1 VLRFIKGGIRL
12 TASQDLAMSEL
23 DRVRRKYR
31 EERDKRLEA
40 VRGAR
45 SLSPAE
51 AARFLADPF
60 SASFEREPRRIEVDV
75 AVVGAGFG
83 GLAAAAELKSHGVT
97 DVWLVDRAGDVG
109 GTWYWNRYPGA
120 MCDVESYVYLPMLE
134 ELGYVP
140 EHKYSFQPEILR
152 YAQAIAARYSL
163 YEQSLF
169 QTAVTDVRWDEQAG
183 RWEVNTD
190 RGDELWA
197 RFVVIANGPLCAPRV
212 PAISGIGSFRGKI
225 FHASRWDY
233 GYTGGDSH
241 SDMTMLADRTV
252 GLIGTGATGV
262 QCLSPLA
269 QSGRDVYVFQRTPST
284 VAVRDNRRTDQ
295 AWAARLTPGWQR
307 ERVRN
312 FASIISGDRVQSD
325 LVADGWTDLYRE
337 ALVGPAAGGADSVQ
351 RRQALEMADYRRM
364 EAVRARV
371 DAVVKDATTAEKL
384 KPYYRY
390 MCKRPCFHDEYL
402 EAFNRDNVH
411 LIDTDGQGV
420 EAIYEEGIVANGV
433 RYPLDCII
441 LATGFETAA
450 AGASP
455 RERWGYDVTGR
466 GGITLTE
473 KWADGMSTLH
483 GLMSRG
489 FPNFFVMPTRF
500 EQSSVVVNFVY
511 TSTENAKHLAYIV
524 STVRER
530 GARLF
535 DVAED
540 AEVAWVKR
548 IVEGS
553 TLDLEFLEG
562 CTPGRNNR
570 EGRPAAIPRENQNYP
585 GGPVRLFDRLEAWQ
599 TDGGLVG
606 LCLEFA

>member
-1 VLRFIKGGIRL
+1 M
-12 TASQDLAMSEL
+12 TASQDLATSEL
-23 DRVRRKYR
+23 ERVRRKYR
-31 EERDKRLEA
+31 EEHDKRLEPI
-40 VRGAR
+40 R
-45 SLSPAE
+45 SAQSLAPAE
-51 AARFLADPF
+51 AARFLVDPY
-60 SASFEREPRRIEVDV
+60 SAPIERQPRQIEVDV

-83 GLAAAAELKSHGVT
+83 GLVVGAELKSHGVT
-97 DVWLVDRAGDVG
+97 DVWLVDQAGDVG
-109 GTWYWNRYPGA
+109 GVWYWNRYPGA
-120 MCDVESYVYLPMLE
+120 LCDVESYVYLPMLE

-140 EHKYSFQPEILR
+140 ERKYSFQPEILR
-152 YAQAIAARYSL
+152 HAQAIATKYSL
-163 YEQSLF
+163 YEKSLF
-169 QTAVTDVRWDEQAG
+169 QTTVTDVRWDEPAG
-183 RWEVNTD
+183 RWEVKTD

-212 PAISGIGSFRGKI
+212 PAIPGIGSFRGKA

-241 SDMTMLADRTV
+241 SGMALLADRAV

-269 QSGRDVYVFQRTPST
+269 RSARDVYVFQRTPST
-284 VAVRDNRRTDQ
+284 VAVRANRRTDP

-312 FASIISGDRVQSD
+312 FASIISGDRVESD

-337 ALVGPAAGGADSVQ
+337 VLVGPPARGADPVQ
-351 RRQALEMADYRRM
+351 RRRALEMADYRRM
-364 EAVRARV
+364 EEVRARV
-371 DAVVKDATTAEKL
+371 DAVVTDAATAERL

-411 LIDTDGQGV
+411 LVDTDGRGV
-420 EAIYEEGIVANGV
+420 DAIYDEGIVANGV
-433 RYPLDCII
+433 MYSLDCII

-450 AGASP
+450 AGSSP

-466 GGITLTE
+466 GGITLAA

-489 FPNFFVMPTRF
+489 FPNFFVMPGRF
-500 EQSSVVVNFVY
+500 EQSSVVVNYVY
-511 TSTENAKHLAYIV
+511 TLTENAKHLAYIV
-524 STVRER
+524 SSLGER

-540 AEVAWVKR
+540 AEVAWVKGV
-548 IVEGS
+548 VEGS
-553 TLDLEFLEG
+553 ALDREFLEA

-570 EGRPAAIPRENQNYP
+570 EGRPAAIPPENLNYP
-585 GGPVRLFDRLEAWQ
+585 GGPVKLFDRLEAWRA
-599 TDGGLVG
+599 DRGLAG
-606 LCLEFA
+606 LCLEFDKGDAQWSA